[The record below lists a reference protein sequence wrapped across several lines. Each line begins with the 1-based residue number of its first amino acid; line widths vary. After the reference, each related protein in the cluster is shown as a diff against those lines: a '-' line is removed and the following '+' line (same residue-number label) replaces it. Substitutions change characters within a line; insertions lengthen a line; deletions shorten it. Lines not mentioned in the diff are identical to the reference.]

1 MESLRDWWE
10 EIPQSVER
18 DSHGEGES
26 FSEMGF
32 VKILANGG
40 IPSSTPPTKENPATR
55 SFLLT

>member
-32 VKILANGG
+32 VKILANWE
-40 IPSSTPPTKENPATR
+40 IPPSTPPTKENPATR
-55 SFLLT
+55 SFLLA